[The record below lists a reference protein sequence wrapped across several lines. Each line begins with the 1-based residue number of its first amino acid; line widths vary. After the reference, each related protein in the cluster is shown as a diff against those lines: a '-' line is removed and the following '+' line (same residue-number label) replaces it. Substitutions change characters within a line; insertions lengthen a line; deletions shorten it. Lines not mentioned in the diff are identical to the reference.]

1 MFTQPLATVGNV
13 IVTFG
18 CLFSRIIVHSMSDAD
33 NGRHNFKQ

>member
-18 CLFSRIIVHSMSDAD
+18 LLGFLGIIVHSMSDAD
-33 NGRHNFKQ
+33 NGRQ